1 MKSWRILLF
10 LLSPFFYSEVLIRS
24 FKFLI
29 RMREYAK
36 ENCEVLMFNKQNKI
50 LKFFYGQKP
59 IKLQFIIFLGFEAIQ
74 KYPTQPKMER

>member
-1 MKSWRILLF
+1 
-10 LLSPFFYSEVLIRS
+10 
-24 FKFLI
+24 
-29 RMREYAK
+29 MREYAK

-59 IKLQFIIFLGFEAIQ
+59 IKLQFMIFLGFEAIQ